1 MCRNIFNFG
10 FYSVKRKLRIS
21 PGAIIR
27 LVLDKNLIFK
37 SFPVLL
43 YSLWTACTSRVI
55 LIKKAPIPQNII
67 WEFKSFFFFCFLLNN
82 SDHSSHFPPSCQK
95 LVTTAL
101 PSKTIQEGC
110 NQKDLRLFVSSSPS
124 SNDKETPWFASKSL
138 LHYDIK
144 LLSALFPIKK
154 IPPPPP

>member
-1 MCRNIFNFG
+1 M
-10 FYSVKRKLRIS
+10 
-21 PGAIIR
+21 
-27 LVLDKNLIFK
+27 
-37 SFPVLL
+37 
-43 YSLWTACTSRVI
+43 
-55 LIKKAPIPQNII
+55 
-67 WEFKSFFFFCFLLNN
+67 LNN

-124 SNDKETPWFASKSL
+124 SNDKETPWFAPKSL

-154 IPPPPP
+154 IYPHPLIIHYYWKVSIRFRKRICGKNLIYSGKRLFKNFIIISKFLKSHKLRKPKNFVPISWSI